1 MSRKTLLMNLLCL
14 INCVKKYYIM
24 WFKISFFIVLVIS
37 ALYFGLLVYLGI
49 KCPIVLIAIVVVTFI
64 YIRYQLKKAVMLP
77 PDVEF

>member
-1 MSRKTLLMNLLCL
+1 
-14 INCVKKYYIM
+14 M

-64 YIRYQLKKAVMLP
+64 YIRRQLKNAVMLP

>member
-1 MSRKTLLMNLLCL
+1 MW
-14 INCVKKYYIM
+14 VK
-24 WFKISFFIVLVIS
+24 FSFYAILVIS

-49 KCPIVLIAIVVVTFI
+49 KCPIALIAIVVVTFI

>member
-1 MSRKTLLMNLLCL
+1 
-14 INCVKKYYIM
+14 M

-49 KCPIVLIAIVVVTFI
+49 KCPIALIAIVVVTVI
-64 YIRYQLKKAVMLP
+64 WIRYQLKKAVMLP